1 MSTATLVIG
10 NSGSGKT
17 ASLRNLNPADT
28 LLIQPVKKP
37 LPFKAA
43 GWSQITDANK
53 TGNIYATDD
62 SARIV
67 AAMHKTKRPVIV
79 VDDFQYI
86 LANEFMRRSEERG
99 YDKFTDIGR
108 HAWDVLKAAS
118 ELPDMTRVYIMGH
131 TQTDDF
137 GKVSVKTIGKM
148 LDEKIVVE
156 GMFSIVL
163 KTVVT
168 NGQYKFSTRNNGSD
182 PVKSPIGLFDD
193 EQIDNDLAAVDAAI
207 CSYFNVPLAA

>member
-1 MSTATLVIG
+1 MSVAVLVIG

-17 ASLRNLNPADT
+17 ASLRKLNPAET

-37 LPFKAA
+37 LPFKGA
-43 GWSQITDANK
+43 GWSQITETNK
-53 TGNIYATDD
+53 TGNIYCTDD

-67 AAMHKTKRPVIV
+67 AAMTKTKRPIV
-79 VDDFQYI
+79 VIDDFQYI
-86 LANEFMRRSEERG
+86 LANEFMRRSEEKG

-108 HAWDVLKAAS
+108 HAWDILKAAS
-118 ELPDMTRVYIMGH
+118 ELPDATRVYILGH

-156 GMFSIVL
+156 GMFSIVV

-168 NGQYKFSTRNNGSD
+168 NGEYKFSTRNNGSD
-182 PVKSPIGLFDD
+182 PVKSPIGLFDN
-193 EQIDNDLAAVDAAI
+193 ELIDNDLAAVDDAI
-207 CSYFNVPLAA
+207 CNYFEVKLAA